1 MGRFDALTHLDTKQE
16 PHAGASP
23 SGQERARDAKSPV
36 EASAAQPQQLGHP
49 IPDRSPVRSPVR
61 PIGKRIITR
70 NAFEIYEDQ
79 IDTLRQLS
87 YQEKIQ
93 GKPGSMS
100 NMVREAIDE
109 YLRKRKS
116 TL

>member
-1 MGRFDALTHLDTKQE
+1 MGRFDVLTQLETKQA
-16 PHAGASP
+16 PRPDTSP
-23 SGQERARDAKSPV
+23 PGQERTRDAKTPI
-36 EASAAQPQQLGHP
+36 EPAEQPQKPGHP
-49 IPDRSPVRSPVR
+49 IPDRSPDRPSAR

-87 YQEKIQ
+87 YQEKIE

-100 NMVREAIDE
+100 SMVREAIDE